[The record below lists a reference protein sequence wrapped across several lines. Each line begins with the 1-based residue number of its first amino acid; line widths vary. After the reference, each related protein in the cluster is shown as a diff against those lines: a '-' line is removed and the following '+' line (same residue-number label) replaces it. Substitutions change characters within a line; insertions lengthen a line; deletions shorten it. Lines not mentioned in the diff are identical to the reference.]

1 MKKLLALYLI
11 LLSSGLMAD
20 ENGQI
25 EKCAQKN
32 FIVCKELGDQE
43 VGRGNLKEASG
54 FYEKSCDKK
63 NQEGCNYWGIAEYKL
78 GNISEAFRIWKDSCA
93 ENYPYAC
100 LSLGAAEEKKGD
112 IEEANKYFKQ
122 ACQGGSTTA
131 CDKIHELKSSSRNS
145 PSVSS
150 KADGA
155 LELME
160 ALKIEENLKGF
171 FSGFY
176 QGLIGAF
183 AEKNKKTITEKD
195 REQIEGVIKRSVD
208 TTEVQKILVPI
219 YEKKFTPDE
228 IQEIV
233 SFYKSATG
241 RKFLNSQGEI
251 MIESTQALSKWSEKM
266 TAKIN
271 ANLELLDTANRSDA
285 KKK

>member
-1 MKKLLALYLI
+1 MKFFLIAYLLNTNN
-11 LLSSGLMAD
+11 LLAD

-32 FIVCKELGDQE
+32 FIVCKKLGDQE

-63 NQEGCNYWGIAEYKL
+63 NQEGCNYWGIAEYKI

-112 IEEANKYFKQ
+112 IEEADKYFKQ
-122 ACQGGSTTA
+122 ACLGGSTTA
-131 CDKIHELKSSSRNS
+131 CDKINESKKSSRNS
-145 PSVSS
+145 LSISS
-150 KADGA
+150 KANGG
-155 LELME
+155 LELIQ

-176 QGLIGAF
+176 QGLLGAY
-183 AEKNKKTITEKD
+183 AEKNKLTLTEKD
-195 REQIEGVIKRSVD
+195 REQIEGVIKRSVN
-208 TTEVQKILVPI
+208 TEEVQKILVPI

-228 IQEIV
+228 IQELV
-233 SFYKSATG
+233 GFYNSATG

-251 MIESTQALSKWSEKM
+251 MIESNEALGKWSEKI
-266 TAKIN
+266 TAKIT
-271 ANLELLDTANRSDA
+271 ANLELLDTANRSGA
-285 KKK
+285 KK